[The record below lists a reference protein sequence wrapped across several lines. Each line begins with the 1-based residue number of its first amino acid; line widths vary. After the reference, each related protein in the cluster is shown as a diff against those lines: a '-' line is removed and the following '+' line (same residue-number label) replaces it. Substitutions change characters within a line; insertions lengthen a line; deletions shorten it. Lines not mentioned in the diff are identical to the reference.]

1 MSIKICEYIETK
13 SFFGTLYKIKSSASV
28 SSITTTLN
36 DYKIN
41 KNPSKYQLDNGF
53 FVILRVWPP
62 DPPDFNAAALKASM

>member
-28 SSITTTLN
+28 SSIITTIN
-36 DYKIN
+36 DYIN

-53 FVILRVWPP
+53 FVILRVWPL
-62 DPPDFNAAALKASM
+62 DPPDFNPAALKASM